1 MNLVLQGQGIS
12 GHRYPVRVTAHFLL
26 TGASGFLGSYLRQP
40 LQRLGSVA
48 TLGRNGATIAADLE
62 RPETVPSGS
71 RYRYVIH
78 SAGYAHRRPRTEAE
92 RERFFR
98 INRDG
103 TVALLRALEGVEAFV
118 LISTVAVFGCQTGEL
133 VPESAE
139 RAAQD
144 AYGRSKIEAED
155 RVLEWGARTGC
166 RIGIL
171 RLPLIAGSNPPG
183 NLGAMIR
190 AMRKGWYVGIG
201 PGEARRSM
209 VLASDVA
216 AAVPRILEVGG
227 TYTLTDGAHPRL
239 RDLEEGMAKA
249 LGRGKPW
256 RVPMLVAQLAG
267 HSGDLLE
274 RFTGKRLPMNQN
286 VIQKLTA
293 TLTFSDK
300 EARHR
305 IGWCPVPVLE
315 RLEEIVGKGAS

>member
-1 MNLVLQGQGIS
+1 M
-12 GHRYPVRVTAHFLL
+12 
-26 TGASGFLGSYLRQP
+26 
-40 LQRLGSVA
+40 GSVA
-48 TLGRNGATIAADLE
+48 TLGRSGATIGADFE
-62 RPETVPSGS
+62 RPETLPDGLQF
-71 RYRYVIH
+71 RYVVH
-78 SAGYAHRRPRTEAE
+78 SAGHAHRRPRTEAE

-103 TVALLRALEGVEAFV
+103 TAALLRALDQVEAFV
-118 LISTVAVFGCQTGEL
+118 LISTVAVYGRQAGEL
-133 VPESAE
+133 LPESTERGAE
-139 RAAQD
+139 D

-155 RVLEWGARTGC
+155 LVREWGARTGC

-171 RLPLIAGSNPPG
+171 RLPLIAGANPPG

-216 AAVPRILEVGG
+216 AAVPRILEEGG
-227 TYTLTDGAHPRL
+227 IYTLNDGVHPRL

-256 RVPMLVAQLAG
+256 RVPMSVARMAG
-267 HSGDLLE
+267 GSGDLVE
-274 RFTGKRLPMNQN
+274 RFTGKRLPVNQN

-315 RLEEIVGKGAS
+315 RLEEVVGKGA